1 MSAVSMAISG
11 LLVAG
16 TTPLHPN
23 IFTSSVSQSVEDTPL
38 WTALH
43 VCMLMSIALAFVGA
57 CGITAAHGKRLGHW
71 GQTALAASLIGTVGG
86 SAVMG
91 LEAVAFPILAVKAPD
106 LLSLNG
112 PLFTSPAMIG
122 VGPLIIGWPL
132 GLTILGV
139 TAARARVFPSSA
151 GILLAIGAPAFVA
164 LAGFFLPVF
173 GVLSGLTLGAA
184 QFWWAFLLWRS
195 ASIPAPATSSIL
207 PRRENE

>member
-1 MSAVSMAISG
+1 MAISG

-23 IFTSSVSQSVEDTPL
+23 VLTNSVSESVEDTPL

-43 VCMLMSIALAFVGA
+43 ICMLASITLAFIGA
-57 CGITAAHGKRLGHW
+57 CGIVAVHGNLLGRW
-71 GQTALAASLIGTVGG
+71 GQSGLAASFIGAVGG

-91 LEAVAFPILAVKAPD
+91 LEALAFPILAVQAPE

-112 PLFTSPAMIG
+112 PLFISPAMIG
-122 VGPLIIGWPL
+122 LGTLIVGWPL

-139 TAARARVFPSSA
+139 TAARARVFPRGA

-164 LAGFFLPVF
+164 LAGPFLPVL
-173 GVLSGLTLGAA
+173 GALSGLTLGAA
-184 QFWWAFLLWRS
+184 QLWWTWLLWRS
-195 ASIPAPATSSIL
+195 ASIPTPTTSSVH
-207 PRRENE
+207 PRRQHQ